1 MWRRLLSDNA
11 ALALQYAASALMPLL
26 LIPHFVRVLGL
37 QAYGTLA
44 ILLAVMSFATVVVQY
59 AFHLTGPAEHAG
71 LRGRVGARQL
81 FMDILVAR
89 GLLLMAV
96 LAVAAVALA
105 TIDRLIP
112 EQPAVLR
119 DGVLLLLLP
128 LAATLNAGWYL
139 QARGEFGVLA
149 GLSVVSVMVALGF
162 GFFAVTPE
170 QASSG
175 RAAFALGI
183 GPLLLGIG
191 SLIWAL
197 ARLPRESGRPALA
210 GALQALARGRA
221 AFLSQFVAALYSLAG
236 PLVIGALSGV
246 RAAGLYS
253 AVERPAAALQAALVL
268 THTAAYPRAS
278 ALYASGERARYLQL
292 LRQVLLL
299 NAVAVLCL
307 GLLLASQIDAV
318 ARFVFGSTQAEG
330 RTLLWLAYAWIA
342 LGVFGPMVTGYFTV
356 RGTPREIL
364 RLTLMVLLVSLPAG
378 AVGAALFGGAGWL
391 SAAVAGQLV
400 VVARAWRAWREES
413 AGTPAS
419 PPTASNRG

>member
-11 ALALQYAASALMPLL
+11 ALALQYAAGALVPLL

-59 AFHLTGPAEHAG
+59 AFHLTGPAEHGG
-71 LRGRVGARQL
+71 LRGRPGARQL
-81 FMDILVAR
+81 FLDILVAR
-89 GLLLMAV
+89 GLLLVAVMA
-96 LAVAAVALA
+96 AAAVALA
-105 TIDRLIP
+105 TIAWLMP
-112 EQPAVLR
+112 AQPAVLR
-119 DGVLLLLLP
+119 DGALLLLLP
-128 LAATLNAGWYL
+128 LAAALNAGWYL
-139 QARGEFGVLA
+139 QARGEFAVLA
-149 GLSVVSVMVALGF
+149 GLSVVSVIVALAVGF
-162 GFFAVTPE
+162 LAVSPE
-170 QASSG
+170 QASSS
-175 RAAFALGI
+175 RAALALAV

-191 SLIWAL
+191 SLAWAL
-197 ARLPRESGRPALA
+197 ARLPREAGRPALG
-210 GALQALARGRA
+210 GALRALGRGRA

-278 ALYASGERARYLQL
+278 ALYAAGDLTRYLQL
-292 LRQVLLL
+292 LRQVLWV

-307 GLLLASQIDAV
+307 GLLLATQIDEIAQ
-318 ARFVFGSTQAEG
+318 FMFGSAQVEG
-330 RTLLWLAYAWIA
+330 RTLLWLAYAWVA

-364 RLTLMVLLVSLPAG
+364 RLTLIVLLVSLPAG
-378 AVGAALFGGAGWL
+378 AVGALLMGGPGWL
-391 SAAVAGQLV
+391 AAAIAGQLI
-400 VVARAWRAWREES
+400 VVARAWQAWREES
-413 AGTPAS
+413 GRDRATS
-419 PPTASNRG
+419 TASDRE